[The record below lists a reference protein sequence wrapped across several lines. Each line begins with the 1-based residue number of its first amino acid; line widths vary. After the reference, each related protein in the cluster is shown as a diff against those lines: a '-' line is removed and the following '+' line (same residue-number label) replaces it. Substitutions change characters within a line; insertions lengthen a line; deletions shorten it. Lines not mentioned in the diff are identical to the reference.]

1 MINVETLPFKHSLL
15 TIIVV
20 IVIVIIVGLFIA
32 LLMVKRMYD
41 WMWID
46 WINRNSDYDDQQALD
61 LESASLIRHA
71 QSENRMK
78 DWRIL

>member
-1 MINVETLPFKHSLL
+1 MIIIKIADIVINVETLPFKHSLL

-41 WMWID
+41 
-46 WINRNSDYDDQQALD
+46 
-61 LESASLIRHA
+61 
-71 QSENRMK
+71 
-78 DWRIL
+78 